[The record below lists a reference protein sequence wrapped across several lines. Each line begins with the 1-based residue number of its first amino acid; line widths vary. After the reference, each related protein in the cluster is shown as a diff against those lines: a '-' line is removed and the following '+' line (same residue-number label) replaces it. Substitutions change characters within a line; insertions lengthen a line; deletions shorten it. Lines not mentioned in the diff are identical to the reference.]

1 MFKTGPQNLP
11 VSFFL
16 LAATLVTHTIIQ
28 MLGFGLMTNRAEA
41 FSAGITA
48 TLLLCALTGA
58 MLYVAGRPARF
69 IQTLTALAGTISL
82 IWLLGL
88 PLMSWLVFGLT
99 SGTHS
104 SIPQL
109 LVIALLGWSLTVQ
122 GNIFRHA
129 LSLPLFMGLLVSILF
144 FCISSYV
151 VSFVPSEAIASAAT

>member
-1 MFKTGPQNLP
+1 MFKIGPQNLP
-11 VSFFL
+11 ASLVL
-16 LAATLVTHTIIQ
+16 LVATLLIHTLIQ
-28 MLGFGLMTNRAEA
+28 MLGFGLITHRAEA
-41 FSAGITA
+41 FTAGMTA
-48 TLLLCALTGA
+48 TLLLSALTGA
-58 MLYVAGRPARF
+58 MLYVAGRPSRF

-99 SGTHS
+99 AGTHS
-104 SIPQL
+104 NVPQL

-129 LSLPLFMGLLVSILF
+129 LSLPLFMGLLISILF

-151 VSFVPSEAIASAAT
+151 VSFVPSEAIISATT